1 METTSPVGRGVRP
14 GTGMTEGFDQM
25 PFLPLVHL
33 PHVSHRKLHSGLSDP
48 STDSSK
54 AAKASIRPRH
64 LTLERMQGL
73 QGGVGDQV
81 GDGGG
86 GRGLVVLQGMLQW
99 CLLWSLARTLSHQS
113 VGVPVVPVSE

>member
-1 METTSPVGRGVRP
+1 
-14 GTGMTEGFDQM
+14 M

-64 LTLERMQGL
+64 LTLERMQGV

-86 GRGLVVLQGMLQW
+86 GRGWWFCRECCSGASSGLWPGHSPIKVWESLWFLYQSNLG
-99 CLLWSLARTLSHQS
+99 CLLNMQIPGFHLNPA
-113 VGVPVVPVSE
+113 E